1 MSERFY
7 TDVLTR
13 GNSILYRG
21 YDELGNQ
28 TKYKVDYN
36 PSYFVP
42 TRKDTKYKTLDG
54 LHVDKVSM
62 GSIRDAMNFFKQ
74 YENVGGMQIYGDINY
89 QYQYIGEE
97 FKGEVE
103 YDLNLVKVLTI
114 DIETTSEHGFPD
126 MENPVEEINAITV
139 KMDGE
144 VHSLGVGDFDVVGV
158 HCYPCSS
165 ELELI
170 NKFLDLW
177 EELKPDIVTGWHV
190 RFFDIPYLH
199 NRIEHVMG
207 KKEVKRLSPWK
218 VIKEVQIHRQ
228 NRIQKVF
235 NIYGIAVMDYLD
247 LYSMFTYVNQESY
260 SLNHISYVELGEK
273 KLSYDEYDSMTE
285 FYKNDFQKF
294 MEYNIKD
301 VELVARLEEKLKL
314 MELAIA
320 LAYSAKVNFE
330 DVFSQVRMWDCIIYH
345 YLLEHNI
352 IIPPRKV
359 EHKATK
365 YEGAYVMEPITGMH
379 DWVMGFDLNSL
390 YPHLIMQYN
399 ISTETKLTD
408 FNNAPTRGAISVNA
422 ILEESD
428 FAVDAMKPWK
438 EADLSIAANGVLFD
452 KSYRGF
458 LPSLMERLY
467 EERKVSKSKMIEA
480 QKKKEEL
487 LKGGSPAGMSR
498 AGLNKRLTNDIAKY
512 KNQQLVRKVQLN
524 SAYGAI
530 GNQYCRYYDVEIAE
544 AVTISGQLSIRWIE
558 GELNTFLNETF
569 KTDEFV
575 YVIASD
581 TDSVYIRFGDI
592 IEKICPN
599 KSKQEKVDF
608 LNKCAGEIIEPF
620 ITKKYDELANKM
632 NAYENKMFMKR
643 EVIADK
649 GIWTAKKRYILNVLD
664 NEGVRYEEPKIKVTG
679 IETTRASTPEIVRK
693 ELKKAINLILT
704 TDEDEV
710 IDFIGEFKE
719 KFLTLPPEQVA
730 FPRGIRGL
738 AKYKDKMKIYA
749 SGTPIATKGALIF
762 NNLIKK
768 KKLGKKIKLIRE
780 NDKAKFVYLKV
791 PNPTKERVITFPNG
805 LPKEFELEGY
815 IDYEMQ
821 FERSFLRPLEMIL
834 TTIGWN
840 NERKTN
846 LEGLF
851 V

>member
-1 MSERFY
+1 MSKRFY

-21 YDELGNQ
+21 YDEDGEQ
-28 TKYKVDYN
+28 IKEKVDYN

-42 TRKDTKYKTLDG
+42 THKESKFKTLDG
-54 LHVDKVSM
+54 THVEKIRA
-62 GSIRDAMNFFKQ
+62 GSIRESMDFFKQ
-74 YENVGGMQIYGDINY
+74 YKDVKGMEIYGDINY
-89 QYQYIGEE
+89 QYQFIGEE
-97 FKGEVE
+97 FKGEVD
-103 YDLNLVKVLTI
+103 YDFDKIRLATI
-114 DIETTSEHGFPD
+114 DIETTTEYGFPD
-126 MENPVEEINAITV
+126 VENPLEEINAITI
-139 KMDGE
+139 KMDDKTYSFG
-144 VHSLGVGDFDVVGV
+144 LGDFDVVGV
-158 HCYPCSS
+158 RCYPCSS
-165 ELELI
+165 EIELMEQ
-170 NKFLDLW
+170 FLDLW
-177 EELKPDIVTGWHV
+177 EELKPDIVTGWHI
-190 RFFDIPYLH
+190 RFFDIPYMH
-199 NRIEHVMG
+199 NRIKSVLG
-207 KKEVKRLSPWK
+207 AKSAKRLSPWGVVK
-218 VIKEVQIHRQ
+218 DVQIHRQ
-228 NRIQKVF
+228 NRIQKVN

-260 SLNHISYVELGEK
+260 SLNHISYVELGEQ
-273 KLSYDEYDSMTE
+273 KLSYDEYDSIME

-301 VELVARLEEKLKL
+301 VELVHRLEEKLKL

-345 YLLEHNI
+345 YLLEHSI
-352 IIPPRKV
+352 VIPPRKV
-359 EHKATK
+359 EHKSTK

-379 DWVMGFDLNSL
+379 DWVMSFDLNSL

-399 ISTETKLTD
+399 ISTETKLSN
-408 FNNAPTRGAISVNA
+408 FNNQPTRKTIGVEG
-422 ILEESD
+422 ILKDNKFTNE
-428 FAVDAMKPWK
+428 FMKPWK
-438 EADLSIAANGVLFD
+438 EANLSIAANGVLFD
-452 KSYRGF
+452 NSRRGF

-467 EERKVSKSKMIEA
+467 EERKISKSKMIEA
-480 QKKKEEL
+480 QKRMEEIPKMNMPTIARGAL
-487 LKGGSPAGMSR
+487 HSKLKNEIS
-498 AGLNKRLTNDIAKY
+498 KY

-530 GNQYCRYYDVEIAE
+530 GNQYFRYYDVEIAE

-558 GELNTFLNETF
+558 NELNDFLNKTF
-569 KTDEFV
+569 STKDFV

-592 IEKICPN
+592 VHKVCR
-599 KSKQEKVDF
+599 SKKKKEVVDF
-608 LNKCAGEIIEPF
+608 LDKCAGEIIEPF
-620 ITKKYDELANKM
+620 INEKYDELAEKM

-664 NEGVRYEEPKIKVTG
+664 NEGVRYDEPQIKVTG

-704 TDEDEV
+704 TDEDVV
-710 IDFIGEFKE
+710 IDFIDEFKE
-719 KFLTLPPEQVA
+719 KFFSLPPESIA

-738 AKYKDKMKIYA
+738 AKYEDGTRIYA

-805 LPKEFELEGY
+805 LPKEFDLEGY
-815 IDYEMQ
+815 VDYEMQ
-821 FERSFLRPLEMIL
+821 FERAFLRPLEMIL
-834 TTIGWN
+834 LSIGWN
-840 NERKTN
+840 NERKSN
-846 LEGLF
+846 LEDLF
-851 V
+851 C

>member
-21 YDELGNQ
+21 YDENGKQ
-28 TKYKVDYN
+28 IKERIDYN
-36 PSYFVP
+36 PAYFVP
-42 TRKDTKYKTLDG
+42 THKDTKYKTLDG
-54 LHVDKVSM
+54 IHVEKIRT
-62 GSIRDAMNFFKQ
+62 GSVREAMDFFKQ
-74 YENVGGMQIYGDINY
+74 YSGVGGMEIYGDINY

-97 FKGEVE
+97 FRGEIN
-103 YDLNLVKVLTI
+103 YDIEKIRVLTI
-114 DIETTSEHGFPD
+114 DIETTTEHGFPD
-126 MENPVEEINAITV
+126 MENPIEEINAITI

-144 VHSLGVGDFDVVGV
+144 VYSFGVGDFDVMGV
-158 HCYPCSS
+158 HCHPCSS
-165 ELELI
+165 ESELI
-170 NKFLDLW
+170 EQFLDLW
-177 EELKPDIVTGWHV
+177 EELKPDIVTGWHI

-199 NRIEHVMG
+199 NRIEYVMN
-207 KKEVKRLSPWK
+207 KKTAKRLSPWG
-218 VIKEVQIHRQ
+218 VVKEVQIHRQ

-273 KLSYDEYDSMTE
+273 KLSYDEYDSITE

-301 VELVARLEEKLKL
+301 VDLVYRLEEKLKL

-330 DVFSQVRMWDCIIYH
+330 DIFSQVKTWDCIIYH

-379 DWVMGFDLNSL
+379 DWVMSFDLNSL

-399 ISTETKLTD
+399 ISTETKLTN
-408 FNNAPTRGAISVNA
+408 FNNAPTRSTISVDG
-422 ILEESD
+422 ILNENE
-428 FAVDAMKPWK
+428 FTLERMTPWR
-438 EADLSIAANGVLFD
+438 EANLSIAANGVLFD
-452 KSYRGF
+452 NSYKGF

-467 EERKVSKSKMIEA
+467 EERKISKGNMIEA
-480 QKKKEEL
+480 QKQKEEL
-487 LKGGSPAGMSR
+487 LKGGPPAGMSR
-498 AGLNKRLTNDIAKY
+498 AGLNKKLTNDIAKY

-558 GELNTFLNETF
+558 NELNTFLNETF
-569 KTDEFV
+569 KTEDYV

-592 IEKICPN
+592 IEKVCPD
-599 KSKQEKVDF
+599 KTTQEKVDF
-608 LNKCAGEIIEPF
+608 LNKCASGIIEPF
-620 ITKKYDELANKM
+620 ITKKYDELADKM
-632 NAYENKMFMKR
+632 NAFANKMFMKR

-704 TDEDEV
+704 TDEDTV
-710 IDFIGEFKE
+710 IDFIDEFKE
-719 KFLTLPPEQVA
+719 RFFALPPEDIA

-738 AKYKDKMKIYA
+738 AKYKDGTRIYA
-749 SGTPIATKGALIF
+749 SGTPIATKGALIY
-762 NNLIKK
+762 NNIIKQ
-768 KKLGKKIKLIRE
+768 KKLGKKLKMIRE
-780 NDKAKFVYLKV
+780 NDKAKFVYLKI
-791 PNPTKERVITFPNG
+791 PNPIKERVITFPNG
-805 LPKEFELEGY
+805 LPKEFELEDY
-815 IDYEMQ
+815 VDYEMQ
-821 FERSFLRPLEMIL
+821 FERGFLRPLEMIL
-834 TTIGWN
+834 KTIGWQ
-840 NERKTN
+840 NERKSN
-846 LEGLF
+846 LEDLF
-851 V
+851 C

>member
-21 YDELGNQ
+21 YDENGDQ
-28 TKYKVDYN
+28 VKYKVDYN
-36 PSYFVP
+36 PAYFVP
-42 TRKDTKYKTLDG
+42 THKDTKYKTLDG
-54 LHVDKVSM
+54 THVEKIRT
-62 GSIRDAMNFFKQ
+62 GSIRESMDFFKQ
-74 YENVGGMQIYGDINY
+74 YSGVGGMEIYGDINY
-89 QYQYIGEE
+89 QYQFIGEE
-97 FKGEVE
+97 FCGEVN
-103 YDLNLVKVLTI
+103 YDIDKIKVATI

-126 MENPVEEINAITV
+126 MENPIEEINAITI

-144 VHSLGVGDFDVVGV
+144 TYSFGLGDFNVLGVC
-158 HCYPCSS
+158 CYPCST
-165 ELELI
+165 ETELI
-170 NKFLDLW
+170 DKFLDLW
-177 EELKPDIVTGWHV
+177 EQLKPDIITGWHV

-199 NRIEHVMG
+199 NRIKHIMD
-207 KKEVKRLSPWK
+207 KKTVKRLSPWG

-228 NRIQKVF
+228 NRIQKIF

-273 KLSYDEYDSMTE
+273 KLSYDEYDSITE

-301 VELVARLEEKLKL
+301 VELVVRLEEKLKL
-314 MELAIA
+314 MELAVA

-352 IIPPRKV
+352 VIPPRKV
-359 EHKATK
+359 EHKSTK
-365 YEGAYVMEPITGMH
+365 YEGAYVLEPVTGMH
-379 DWVMGFDLNSL
+379 NWVMSFDLNSL

-399 ISTETKLTD
+399 ISTETKLAH
-408 FNNAPTRGAISVNA
+408 FNNQPTRKTISVNG
-422 ILEESD
+422 ILED
-428 FAVDAMKPWK
+428 NKFTNKFMKPWK
-438 EADLSIAANGVLFD
+438 EANLSIAANGVLFD
-452 KSYRGF
+452 NSYKGF

-467 EERKVSKSKMIEA
+467 EERKISKSNMIEA
-480 QKKKEEL
+480 QKKQQEIPKMNMPTVGRGAL
-487 LKGGSPAGMSR
+487 H
-498 AGLNKRLTNDIAKY
+498 NKLENEIAKY

-558 GELNTFLNETF
+558 NKLNDFLNETF
-569 KTDEFV
+569 KTEDFV

-581 TDSVYIRFGDI
+581 TDSVYIRFGDVVN
-592 IEKICPN
+592 KICPN
-599 KSKQEKVDF
+599 KTKQEVVDL
-608 LNKCAGEIIEPF
+608 LNKCAEEIIEPF
-620 ITKKYDELANKM
+620 INKKYDELAEKM
-632 NAYENKMFMKR
+632 NAFDNKMFMKR

-664 NEGVRYEEPKIKVTG
+664 NEGVRYDEPQIKVTG

-704 TDEDEV
+704 TDEDTV
-710 IDFIGEFKE
+710 IDFIDEFKT
-719 KFLTLPPEQVA
+719 KFFSLSPEDIA

-738 AKYKDKMKIYA
+738 AKYEDGTRIYA
-749 SGTPIATKGALIF
+749 SGTPIATKGALIY
-762 NNLIKK
+762 NHIIKREKLNK
-768 KKLGKKIKLIRE
+768 KHQLIRE
-780 NDKAKFVYLKV
+780 NDKAKFVYLKT
-791 PNPTKERVITFPNG
+791 PNTIRERVITFPNG
-805 LPKEFELEGY
+805 LPKELGLLEY
-815 IDYEMQ
+815 VDYDMQ
-821 FERSFLRPLEMIL
+821 FERGFLRPLEMIL
-834 TTIGWN
+834 KTIGWQ
-840 NERKTN
+840 NERKSN
-846 LEGLF
+846 LEDLF
-851 V
+851 C

>member
-1 MSERFY
+1 
-7 TDVLTR
+7 
-13 GNSILYRG
+13 
-21 YDELGNQ
+21 
-28 TKYKVDYN
+28 
-36 PSYFVP
+36 
-42 TRKDTKYKTLDG
+42 
-54 LHVDKVSM
+54 
-62 GSIRDAMNFFKQ
+62 
-74 YENVGGMQIYGDINY
+74 
-89 QYQYIGEE
+89 
-97 FKGEVE
+97 
-103 YDLNLVKVLTI
+103 
-114 DIETTSEHGFPD
+114 
-126 MENPVEEINAITV
+126 
-139 KMDGE
+139 MDGK
-144 VHSLGVGDFDVVGV
+144 VYSFGVGDFDVVGV
-158 HCYPCSS
+158 DCHPCSS
-165 ELELI
+165 ETELI
-170 NKFLDLW
+170 NQLLDLW
-177 EELKPDIVTGWHV
+177 EDLKPDIVTGWHV

-199 NRIEHVMG
+199 NRIKHVLG
-207 KKEVKRLSPWK
+207 AKTAKRLSPWN

-260 SLNHISYVELGEK
+260 SLNHISYIELGEQ
-273 KLSYDEYDSMTE
+273 KLSYDEYDSISD
-285 FYKNDFQKF
+285 FYKNNFQKF

-301 VELVARLEEKLKL
+301 VELVSRLEDKLKL

-352 IIPPRKV
+352 VIPPRKV
-359 EHKATK
+359 EHKSTK
-365 YEGAYVMEPITGMH
+365 YEGAYVMEPVAGMH
-379 DWVMGFDLNSL
+379 DWIMSFDLNSL

-408 FNNAPTRGAISVNA
+408 FNNSSTRKSISVDG
-422 ILEESD
+422 ILSNDEYT
-428 FAVDAMKPWK
+428 MKRIEPWK
-438 EADLSIAANGVLFD
+438 KQNLSIAANGVLFD
-452 KSYRGF
+452 KSFKGF

-467 EERKVSKSKMIEA
+467 EERKVSKTNMIKA
-480 QKKKEEL
+480 QKEKEEL
-487 LKGGSPAGMSR
+487 LKGGPPSGMSR
-498 AGLNKRLTNDIAKY
+498 SGLNTKLTNDIAKY

-558 GELNTFLNETF
+558 NELNDFLNVTF
-569 KTDEFV
+569 KTEGHV

-592 IEKICPN
+592 VDKICSA
-599 KSKQEKVDF
+599 KTKQEVVDF
-608 LNKCAGEIIEPF
+608 LDKCAGEIIEPF
-620 ITKKYDELANKM
+620 ITKKYEELAEKM
-632 NAYENKMFMKR
+632 NAYDNRMFMKR

-664 NEGVRYEEPKIKVTG
+664 NEGVRYDEPQIKVTG
-679 IETTRASTPEIVRK
+679 IETTRSSTPEAVRK
-693 ELKKAINLILT
+693 QLKKAINLILT
-704 TDEDEV
+704 TDEDTV
-710 IDFIGEFKE
+710 IDYIDEIKEEF
-719 KFLTLPPEQVA
+719 FSLPPEDIA

-738 AKYKDKMKIYA
+738 NKYSDKTRIYV

-762 NNLIKK
+762 NNIIKK
-768 KKLGKKIKLIRE
+768 KKLGKKLRVIRE
-780 NDKAKFVYLKV
+780 NDKAKFVYLKL

-805 LPKEFELEGY
+805 LPKEFDLH
-815 IDYEMQ
+815 DYVDYDMQ
-821 FERSFLRPLEMIL
+821 FDRGFLRPLEMIL

-846 LEGLF
+846 LENLF